1 MKVIIVGSSG
11 FVGTELVRQAITSPV
26 VTSVVGIGRRETPV
40 PESLK
45 DSSDAAKWTSV
56 VCDDFLNYSDNVKQ
70 HLSNADACIWLM
82 AVTPRNSSKMPWD
95 EVRKI
100 CSDYTIA
107 GLEELSKA
115 PRNNTTKPLRFVY
128 VSGANAER
136 DQSKKPWVLGDYCLM
151 RGEVETRV
159 LDFAKNSN
167 NAIEACVVKP
177 GLIRDPQ
184 QGNIVTNTF
193 QNVLTSVISL
203 PIVYLHDVAA
213 TLLSQATEGIEKE
226 TLECDDITRIGGS
239 K

>member
-1 MKVIIVGSSG
+1 
-11 FVGTELVRQAITSPV
+11 
-26 VTSVVGIGRRETPV
+26 
-40 PESLK
+40 
-45 DSSDAAKWTSV
+45 
-56 VCDDFLNYSDNVKQ
+56 
-70 HLSNADACIWLM
+70 
-82 AVTPRNSSKMPWD
+82 MPWD

-100 CSDYTIA
+100 CLDYTIA

-115 PRNNTTKPLRFVY
+115 PRNNTTKPLHFVY

-159 LDFAKNSN
+159 LDFAKSSN
-167 NAIEACVVKP
+167 NAIDACVVKP

-184 QGNIVTNTF
+184 QGNVLTNTL
-193 QNVLTSVISL
+193 QNVTTSIISL

-213 TLLSQATEGIEKE
+213 TLLKQATEGFDKE
-226 TLECDDITRIGGS
+226 TLVCDDITRIGGG